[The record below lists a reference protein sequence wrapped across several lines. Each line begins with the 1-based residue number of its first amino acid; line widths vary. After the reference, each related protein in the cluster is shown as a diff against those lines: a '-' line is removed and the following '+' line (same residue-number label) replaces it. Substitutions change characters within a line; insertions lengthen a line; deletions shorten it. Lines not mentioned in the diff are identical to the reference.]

1 MNSGLPN
8 LIIGGVHKAGT
19 TSLFV
24 YLSKHPDVCASHI
37 KEIGFFMPLRDG
49 GVLPPISEY
58 KSYFS
63 HCQGQRYVMEA
74 SPSYIYGKEKIADA
88 ILEHCGQAK
97 VIMMLREP
105 VDRLS
110 SFYNHIRS
118 KAMLEEK
125 VDMADFIRKSIE
137 GIHDSSKQNYFTRGV
152 REGFYSDY
160 LQPWFDRY
168 GNNLKIVFFD
178 DLKENPKSLT
188 FDVAQWLE
196 LDTAEFRDSDFTV
209 ENKTVYYKNKSI
221 HKVILGI
228 NKKMEA
234 FWRRNHGLKKKLRSI
249 YYSFNADNS
258 SNEKM
263 DENTK
268 QLLRELYEPYN
279 RELKGMLKK
288 NGYRQ
293 LPSWLKD

>member
-1 MNSGLPN
+1 
-8 LIIGGVHKAGT
+8 
-19 TSLFV
+19 
-24 YLSKHPDVCASHI
+24 
-37 KEIGFFMPLRDG
+37 MPLRDG
-49 GVLPPISEY
+49 GELPPISEY

-74 SPSYIYGKEKIADA
+74 SPSYIYGKEQIADA

-168 GNNLKIVFFD
+168 GDNLRIVYFD
-178 DLKENPKSLT
+178 DLKENPKALT
-188 FDVAQWLE
+188 FDIANWLG
-196 LDTAEFRDSDFTV
+196 LDTSVFRDSDFTV

-258 SNEKM
+258 SSEKM

-268 QLLRELYEPYN
+268 QLLRELYQPYN
-279 RELKGMLKK
+279 RELKGMLEK